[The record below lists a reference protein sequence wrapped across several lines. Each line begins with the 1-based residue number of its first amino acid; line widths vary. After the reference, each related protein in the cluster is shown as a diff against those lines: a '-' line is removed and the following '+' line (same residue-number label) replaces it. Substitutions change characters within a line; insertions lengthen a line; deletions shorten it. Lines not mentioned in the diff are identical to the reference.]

1 MREHSFPRRAA
12 RGKKREEREQMKTNT
27 TNTPKTFAEIVREK
41 KCRRGKASGID
52 ESGAYWNA
60 IKITTKMSGGTG
72 IGNSEPQ
79 VSFYLEAR
87 HYRAGQIMIGVVRES
102 LHQNYNDVF
111 EWIDTPSISEADSVE
126 SVIVGL
132 RAKDLLSSYHQ
143 KRLVEA
149 LTALGLPEAPPSPD
163 DIS

>member
-60 IKITTKMSGGTG
+60 IKPITTKMSGGTG

-111 EWIDTPSISEADSVE
+111 EWIDTPFISEADSVE
-126 SVIVGL
+126 SVIVGF
-132 RAKDLLSSYHQ
+132 REKDLLAS
-143 KRLVEA
+143 
-149 LTALGLPEAPPSPD
+149 
-163 DIS
+163 